1 MYTRPLACNMAHT
14 TATQHREDMVYYRS
28 IYEKMSKKELV
39 ELIAWTEALRL
50 ATERNRLGE
59 E

>member
-1 MYTRPLACNMAHT
+1 M
-14 TATQHREDMVYYRS
+14 EYYRS

-50 ATERNRLGE
+50 ASERNRLGE